1 MQDLLV
7 RDKIMEIQDKIAQLP
22 GAMFG
27 DCFPLKHKII
37 DGLYVREIFV
47 PKGFSHSFL
56 IYILILLIL
65 LFILLSHLLIGE
77 LSEGKYFTI
86 IN

>member
-1 MQDLLV
+1 MRKYSNEKDTKYENSKGY
-7 RDKIMEIQDKIAQLP
+7 R
-22 GAMFG
+22 F
-27 DCFPLKHKII
+27 
-37 DGLYVREIFV
+37 IFLGV
-47 PKGFSHSFL
+47 NSFHTLFSNIYSYPINLTKGFSHSFL